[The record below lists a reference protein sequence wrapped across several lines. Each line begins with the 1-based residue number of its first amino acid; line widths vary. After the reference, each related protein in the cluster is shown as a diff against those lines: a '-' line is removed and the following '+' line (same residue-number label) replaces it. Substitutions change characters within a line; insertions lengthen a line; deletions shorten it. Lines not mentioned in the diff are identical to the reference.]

1 MSHGVTSE
9 EHCLKIGFFDHTHE
23 YPHPDLP
30 PLPVVS
36 GPTTSA
42 VCEGNRVSR
51 EDVKCVDNDQELS
64 MSRENLLAA
73 NLAASMVWGVQKGSD
88 RTLWMAEE
96 RGESVGSAEVYLAAA
111 RLLLTYGDSFDVVA
125 RDGHSMGVVTD
136 VVRYLIGEDGY
147 EPRELK

>member
-1 MSHGVTSE
+1 M
-9 EHCLKIGFFDHTHE
+9 
-23 YPHPDLP
+23 
-30 PLPVVS
+30 
-36 GPTTSA
+36 
-42 VCEGNRVSR
+42 N
-51 EDVKCVDNDQELS
+51 CVDNDQELS